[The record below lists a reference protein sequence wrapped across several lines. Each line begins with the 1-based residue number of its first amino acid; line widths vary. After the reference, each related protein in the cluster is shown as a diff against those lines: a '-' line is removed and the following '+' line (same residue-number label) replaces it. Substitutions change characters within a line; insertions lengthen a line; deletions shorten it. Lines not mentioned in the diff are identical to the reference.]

1 MIKKNKILSINNE
14 QHLKETFVNIYKDN
28 FERLIRYAFSI
39 TKEKEL
45 AEDVVAQVFANL
57 WDKRD
62 RLHKIRE
69 VGFYLNTSVRNQA
82 IKVVKEKAKLSVSK
96 ISNEFN
102 DHESIADS
110 IDPESLLMG
119 KELAKLVSKAVANL
133 PPQAGL
139 VYNLSKND
147 KSNGQIAEELGISK
161 RTVENHLYKV
171 LNKLREALENYFKA
185 ES

>member
-1 MIKKNKILSINNE
+1 MTKNNKILYINNE
-14 QHLKETFVNIYKDN
+14 QQLKKTFVNIYEGN
-28 FERLIRYAFSI
+28 FERLIRYAYSI

-57 WDKRD
+57 WDKRG
-62 RLHKIRE
+62 RLYKIKE
-69 VGFYLNTSVRNQA
+69 AGSYLNASVRNQS
-82 IKVVKEKAKLSVSK
+82 IKVLKEKAKLSVTK

-102 DHESIADS
+102 DHDLITDI

-119 KELAKLVSKAVANL
+119 KELARLVSKVVANL

-139 VYNLSKND
+139 VYNLSRND
-147 KSNGQIAEELGISK
+147 KSNGEIAEELGISK

-171 LNKLREALENYFKA
+171 LSKLREALEKYFKA
-185 ES
+185 KS